1 MKEYVT
7 SAVAVCA
14 ICAIA
19 SALAPDTKMTR
30 QVNFL
35 LSLAVMASLVTPIL
49 SSVPYVEEMGRE
61 LLYQVCEEY
70 SSDGSA
76 NSYLDGV
83 TQNAVNEGVRRSLCK
98 ELGIREECGVV
109 ECQFTVVGD
118 DVIFEKVFVSLSGE
132 GIFAD
137 ISAIKRYIRK
147 NLCEHCEVRML
158 EK

>member
-7 SAVAVCA
+7 VAVSVCA

-19 SALAPDTKMTR
+19 SALAPDTKMTK

-49 SSVPYVEEMGRE
+49 SAIPYVEEMGRE
-61 LLYQVCEEY
+61 LLYQVGEEY
-70 SSDGSA
+70 SGGSSE
-76 NSYLDGV
+76 SYLNTV
-83 TQNAVNEGVRRSLCK
+83 TQNAVNEGVRRSLCQ
-98 ELGIREECGVV
+98 ELGIREECVAV
-109 ECQFTVVGD
+109 ECQFNVVGG
-118 DVIFEKVFVSLSGE
+118 DVIFEKVSVGLSGE

-137 ISAIKRYIRK
+137 ISAIKRFIQK
-147 NLCEHCEVRML
+147 NLCEHCEVSML